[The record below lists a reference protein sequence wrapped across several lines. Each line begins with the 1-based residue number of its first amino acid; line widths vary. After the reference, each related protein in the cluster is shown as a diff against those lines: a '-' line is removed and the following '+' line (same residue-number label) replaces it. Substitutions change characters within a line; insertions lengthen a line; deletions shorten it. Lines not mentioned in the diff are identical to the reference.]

1 MTKIDTSI
9 AIENTL
15 AVSPAIEVKINLW
28 QEIDLFF
35 MQQGKVYETLQWLAQ
50 KLPNAG
56 IDYALIGGMA
66 LAIHGYVRLTQD
78 VDLLMNEAGLEQF
91 QKMLVG
97 RGYIAAF
104 PGARKMFLDTI
115 TGVKVKIITT
125 GEFPGDG
132 KPKSVQF
139 PEPTAISIELDGMKV
154 TRLETLIE
162 LKLASGLTAPDRL
175 KDLADVQ
182 ELIRMLNLPEQLGLQ
197 IDSSV
202 RDEYIRLWQTV
213 QPRA

>member
-1 MTKIDTSI
+1 MNTPNSI
-9 AIENTL
+9 AIENAL
-15 AVSPAIEVKINLW
+15 PISPPMEVKINLW

-35 MQQGKVYETLQWLAQ
+35 RQQGKVYETLQRLARN
-50 KLPNAG
+50 LPNAG

-91 QKMLVG
+91 QHTLVG

-115 TGVKVKIITT
+115 TGVKVEIITT

-132 KPKSVQF
+132 KPKAVQF
-139 PEPTAISIELDGMKV
+139 PDPTAISIELDGMRV

-182 ELIRMLNLPEQLGLQ
+182 ELIRVLNLPQQLAEQ
-197 IDSSV
+197 IDISV
-202 RDEYIRLWQTV
+202 RSEYLRLWQTV
-213 QPRA
+213 QPMT